1 MEGRNPE
8 RTIAD
13 GREPKRLR
21 RFGGRTRARLVAM
34 LLLCGCA
41 SAGPPEPGAAPAA
54 QLPGSAASPESVGIS
69 SEALGRLDRVLD
81 GYVDRGELP
90 GYQLLIARD
99 GRIVHESVYG
109 KMDLEDDRPLRS
121 DTIHRIYSMSKV
133 ITGAATMIAYERG
146 RFLLNDP
153 ISKHLP
159 ALAELGVMEWDEQGD
174 TRVVPAQRQPTVLD
188 LLRHSSGFSY
198 SFIAPPPLGER
209 YVEASITPGLRP
221 LPIPTALGPTGPD
234 ASARLEDMV
243 ERLGRLPLAIQPG
256 SAWHYGINMDVLGR
270 LIEVSSGRSF
280 PEFLE
285 QELFAPL
292 GMKDTAFYV
301 PAQKVDR
308 FAALYG
314 PTPESGLEL
323 IDAPR
328 ASSYLEAPAMPGGG
342 GGLVGTAHDYMR
354 FALMLLGG
362 GELDGRRVL
371 GPRTVELMMSNHLP
385 SVDFGDRPL
394 VFATGDAYANG
405 GLGVGF
411 GLSGSVITQPAFTGL
426 PVSQGTFGWGGA
438 ASTFFWVDPEQD
450 VAVVFMTQLLAS
462 NRYPLRAHLM
472 KGVNAALID

>member
-1 MEGRNPE
+1 MDAKTPE
-8 RTIAD
+8 RRQAARCAWT
-13 GREPKRLR
+13 RLR
-21 RFGGRTRARLVAM
+21 LVIVLIAFA
-34 LLLCGCA
+34 LLFSGCA
-41 SAGPPEPGAAPAA
+41 SAGPQQSGNGVAAPD
-54 QLPGSAASPESVGIS
+54 SPESVGIS
-69 SEALGRLDRVLD
+69 SEALARLDRVLE

-99 GRIVHESVYG
+99 GLIVHESVYG
-109 KMDLEDDRPLRS
+109 RMDLETDRPLRS

-133 ITGAATMIAYERG
+133 ITGAATMIAYEHG
-146 RFLLNDP
+146 SFLLNDP

-159 ALAELGVMEWDEQGD
+159 ALADLRVMEWEENGD
-174 TRVVPAQRQPTVLD
+174 TRIVPATREVSVLD
-188 LLRHSSGFSY
+188 LLRHTSGFSY
-198 SFIAPPPLGER
+198 SFIARPPLGTQ

-221 LPIPTALGPTGPD
+221 LPLPTALGPTGPD
-234 ASARLEDMV
+234 ASATLEDMV
-243 ERLGRLPLAIQPG
+243 ERLGKLPLAIQPG

-270 LIEVSSGRSF
+270 LIEVSSGKSF
-280 PEFLE
+280 PAFLE

-301 PAQKVDR
+301 PEQKVDR

-314 PTPESGLEL
+314 PTPDSGLEL

-328 ASSYLEAPAMPGGG
+328 ASSYLEVPAMPGGG

-385 SVDFGDRPL
+385 TVDFGDRPL

-438 ASTFFWVDPEQD
+438 ASTFFWIDPEENI
-450 VAVVFMTQLLAS
+450 AVVFMTQLLAS

-472 KGVNAALID
+472 KGVNAALLD